1 MSHQSYKQ
9 FMRMYSTYLVH
20 LFLHIKKSK
29 HCSRFC
35 SFDCKSFHSSHSKRR
50 SCTNCI
56 ELESPDFPVLDKWVL
71 FNECS
76 FLGVLA
82 IRYWCSPSHHVE
94 VLLDRKGYYIF
105 HFFTFPP
112 CFLCIQQQEKHDI
125 TAAAASV
132 ENSEDEEN
140 WVQHLATNI
149 QLIVV

>member
-71 FNECS
+71 FNVSVHSQECWPS
-76 FLGVLA
+76 DIDVHPPTTLRSSQIGRDIIFFISLLFLLA
-82 IRYWCSPSHHVE
+82 SYASNSRRNMTLQ
-94 VLLDRKGYYIF
+94 LLRLQLK
-105 HFFTFPP
+105 
-112 CFLCIQQQEKHDI
+112 IQRMKRTEFSI
-125 TAAAASV
+125 WRLTY
-132 ENSEDEEN
+132 N
-140 WVQHLATNI
+140 
-149 QLIVV
+149 

>member
-94 VLLDRKGYYIF
+94 ILLDRRDIIF
-105 HFFTFPP
+105 FISLL
-112 CFLCIQQQEKHDI
+112 FLLASYASNSRRNMTLQLLRLQLKIQRMKRTEFSI
-125 TAAAASV
+125 
-132 ENSEDEEN
+132 
-140 WVQHLATNI
+140 WR
-149 QLIVV
+149 LIYN